1 MAWKLKSEYKN
12 TTISS
17 IRVPLNE
24 LSQTQ
29 IKKLRE
35 DIRDNFFIEEKPKK
49 KKKDDSRD
57 I

>member
-35 DIRDNFFIEEKPKK
+35 DIRDNFFIEEKSNKYN
-49 KKKDDSRD
+49 
-57 I
+57 IGI